1 MKVQRIFNP
10 LFLRKQH
17 RMKRMIFG
25 PGIGLGSVLFALI
38 LFVNLASAM
47 TATINIPGK
56 YSEVSAGEN
65 VYFETEVKWPENTG
79 RKDLRIE
86 YSIKDNAGQEIAYL
100 KVLKAIETQ
109 ASFMDHISIPESTK
123 AGTYKIFLTLND
135 YKELNEEV
143 AASFKISSARNLS
156 NLYLPILLGIVSL
169 IALVVVVELFVLIR
183 KSSRK

>member
-1 MKVQRIFNP
+1 MKVQRIFKP
-10 LFLRKQH
+10 LLL
-17 RMKRMIFG
+17 MKHQETKRAI
-25 PGIGLGSVLFALI
+25 IGSVGMLFALI

-109 ASFMDHISIPESTK
+109 ASFMDYISIPESTK
-123 AGTYKIFLTLND
+123 AGTYRIFLTISD
-135 YKELNEEV
+135 YKELNQEV
-143 AASFKISSARNLS
+143 AASFKISNNSKNLF
-156 NLYLPILLGIVSL
+156 NLYLPIILAVVGL
-169 IALVVVVELFVLIR
+169 IAIVVIIELFILIR
-183 KSSRK
+183 KKS